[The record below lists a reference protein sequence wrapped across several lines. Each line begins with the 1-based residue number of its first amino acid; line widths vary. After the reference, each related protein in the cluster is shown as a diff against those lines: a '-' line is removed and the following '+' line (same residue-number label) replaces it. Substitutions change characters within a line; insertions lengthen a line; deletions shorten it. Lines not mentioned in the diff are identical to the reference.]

1 MIQVQQAHMCPKNCV
16 IYVGEHSQDEA
27 CPKCN
32 CPRYKPLDSLGRRA
46 AAKYFSYCSLKDSL
60 DLLFKCSNIAQI
72 IQEAGGCSRLLL
84 SDIQDTD
91 TFNDIAKEEGVQVML
106 GLNTD
111 GVNPFHGQNKQ
122 HSFWPLIFTIF
133 NLPKNLRT
141 KADAFL
147 LYGIVPSQL
156 DRQGHGVA
164 PDLTAYQQHMI
175 DELIQLCSVEIYSEY
190 SQAHVIVKVK
200 LLR

>member
-1 MIQVQQAHMCPKNCV
+1 MPQTHAILPQPNNLPTSYSALCTVLKSEMIQVQQAHMCPKNCV

-91 TFNDIAKEEGVQVML
+91 TFNDIAKEEGVLVML

-111 GVNPFHGQNKQ
+111 GVISVSRTEQAT
-122 HSFWPLIFTIF
+122 LILASHIHYF
-133 NLPKNLRT
+133 
-141 KADAFL
+141 
-147 LYGIVPSQL
+147 
-156 DRQGHGVA
+156 
-164 PDLTAYQQHMI
+164 
-175 DELIQLCSVEIYSEY
+175 
-190 SQAHVIVKVK
+190 
-200 LLR
+200 